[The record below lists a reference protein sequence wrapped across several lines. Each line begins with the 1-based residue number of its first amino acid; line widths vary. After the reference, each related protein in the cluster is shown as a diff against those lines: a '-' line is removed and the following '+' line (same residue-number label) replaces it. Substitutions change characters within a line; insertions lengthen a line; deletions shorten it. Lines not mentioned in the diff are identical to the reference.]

1 MLGDTA
7 RKVVSLP
14 GLKNNK
20 SFHFVQHF
28 CCKEC
33 LNALT
38 TLMVTANLRPIVKKK
53 LSFTKGESD
62 VVQRDMES
70 LKSR

>member
-1 MLGDTA
+1 
-7 RKVVSLP
+7 
-14 GLKNNK
+14 
-20 SFHFVQHF
+20 
-28 CCKEC
+28 
-33 LNALT
+33 
-38 TLMVTANLRPIVKKK
+38 MVTANLRPIVKKK

>member
-53 LSFTKGESD
+53 FTKGESD
-62 VVQRDMES
+62 MVQRDMEL